1 MKPGCEHPYTKMSHS
16 ADAQN
21 PHMDPDQNLPHDAP
35 QRLRLLDIVE
45 RISQICLASEDIE
58 EMLGGVLDS
67 TLEVFKADRAWFLYP
82 CDPKATSCSIAMERT
97 RPEWPG
103 LFAQVRAMPMDG
115 EISRHFH
122 ELLSTEAAIQYAPD
136 SEHLVPQLAAEEYSV
151 KSQLMIA
158 LRPKLGGAWAFGIHH
173 CSREILHDEES
184 LRLFTAIAQRIA
196 EALSFLITIR
206 QLREKDKRSQ
216 GLADLVIDHA
226 GTLVVVL
233 DKHGC
238 IVRFNRA
245 CEKLSGYAL
254 SDVQGKHPW
263 DTLLSPE
270 DADDIRQNAFEALA
284 NNPQAM
290 EGHYTNFWLDING
303 QQHLLEWTNTLLLD
317 AAGKMEFMVSIG
329 TDITERERAE
339 KKLRESEAKFRSVIE
354 ATPVPLALN
363 DEQGNITYLNKAFIE
378 TLGYTID
385 DIPTLEDWWPCAY
398 PDPQYRQQV
407 ATRWARNLEEAKD
420 THIDFVPMELN
431 ITCKDSRMRTF
442 LVSASPLTETFS
454 DNHLVILYEITSR
467 KEAEEKIRHLAYFD
481 PLTQLPNRRLLQD
494 RLDHALASSARSK
507 RRGALLF
514 IDLDD
519 FKALNDT
526 LGHGIG
532 DLLLAQMAQ
541 RLIPCVREGDT
552 VARFGGDEFVV
563 MLEGLSENIH
573 EAAAQS
579 QEIGEKILA
588 TLNQT
593 YHLGSHKNR
602 TTASIGITM
611 FNGHEQPT
619 DELMKQA
626 DLAMYQ
632 AKKTGR
638 DTLSFFDPQMQST
651 VNARVN
657 LEDELR
663 KALELQQFELHYQ
676 IQVDNSLRPVGAEA
690 LIRWMQPER
699 GTVSPAQ
706 FIPLAEDTGLI
717 LPIGRWVLETA
728 CAQIKSWQ
736 NDARTRGL
744 ILAVNVSAKQ
754 FRQSDF
760 VAQVHAAVARHGIEP
775 KQLKL
780 ELTESLLLENIEDTI
795 TTMNAL
801 NDIGVLF
808 SLDDFG
814 TGYSSLQYLRKLPL
828 DQLKIDQS
836 FISDIATNSNDEMI
850 VHTIIAMAR
859 SLKLDVIA
867 EGVETEEQRQLLLK
881 HDCHHYQG
889 YLFGRPLPADQFEA
903 SLKPVWSE

>member
-1 MKPGCEHPYTKMSHS
+1 MSCS
-16 ADAQN
+16 ADAHN
-21 PHMDPDQNLPHDAP
+21 PHMTSEQNHPHDAP

-45 RISQICLASEDIE
+45 RISKICLASEDIE
-58 EMLGGVLDS
+58 DMLGSALDS

-82 CDPKATSCSIAMERT
+82 CDPNATSWTVAMERT

-103 LFAQVRAMPMDG
+103 LFAQGKTKPTDS
-115 EISRHFH
+115 ETSNLFQ

-136 SEHLVPQLAAEEYSV
+136 SGHPVPQFAAEYYSV

-158 LRPKLGGAWAFGIHH
+158 LRPKIGGIWTFGIHH
-173 CSREILHDEES
+173 CSRGILHDVEDM
-184 LRLFTAIAQRIA
+184 RLFTAIAQRIA
-196 EALSFLITIR
+196 EALNILLRIQ
-206 QLREKDKRSQ
+206 QLRDNEKRSQ

-226 GTLVVVL
+226 GTPVAVM

-238 IVRFNRA
+238 FVRFNRA
-245 CEKLSGYAL
+245 CEKLSGYTL
-254 SDVQGKHPW
+254 SDVQGKLPW
-263 DTLLSPE
+263 DTLLPPE
-270 DADDIRQNAFEALA
+270 DADDVRQNAFEAMA
-284 NNPQAM
+284 NNPQDL
-290 EGHYTNFWLDING
+290 EGHYTNYWLDKNG
-303 QQHLLEWTNTLLLD
+303 QRHLLEWTNTLLLD
-317 AAGKMEFMVSIG
+317 AAGKMEFMVSVG
-329 TDITERERAE
+329 TDITERDRVE
-339 KKLRESEAKFRSVIE
+339 KKLRESEAKYRSVIE

-363 DEQGNITYLNKAFIE
+363 DAQGNITYLNKAFIE

-385 DIPTLEDWWPCAY
+385 DIPTLEDWWPRAY
-398 PDPQYRQQV
+398 PDAQYRQWV
-407 ATRWARNLEEAKD
+407 ATNWARNLEEAKR
-420 THIDFVPMELN
+420 THEDFVPIELN
-431 ITCKDSRMRTF
+431 ISCKDSRMRTF
-442 LVSASPLTETFS
+442 IGSATALTEAFAGT
-454 DNHLVILYEITSR
+454 HMVILYEITSR

-494 RLDHALASSARSK
+494 RLNHALAYSARSK

-532 DLLLAQMAQ
+532 DLLLEQMAQ
-541 RLIPCVREGDT
+541 RLTPCVREGDT

-563 MLEGLSENIH
+563 MLEGLSENIQ
-573 EAAAQS
+573 EAAAKS

-593 YHLGSHKNR
+593 YQLGSYKSR
-602 TTASIGITM
+602 STASIGITL
-611 FNGHEQPT
+611 FNDHEQPM

-632 AKKTGR
+632 SKKAGR
-638 DTLSFFDPQMQST
+638 NTLRFFDPQMQSA
-651 VNARVN
+651 VNTRVN
-657 LEDELR
+657 LEGELR
-663 KALELQQFELHYQ
+663 QAIELRQFQLHYQ

-690 LIRWMQPER
+690 LIRWNHPER
-699 GTVSPAQ
+699 GIVAPAQ

-717 LPIGRWVLETA
+717 LPIGHWVLETA
-728 CAQIKSWQ
+728 CAQIKAWQ
-736 NDARTRGL
+736 NNARTRGL
-744 ILAVNVSAKQ
+744 TLAVNVSAKQ
-754 FRQSDF
+754 FRQLDF
-760 VAQVHAAVARHGIEP
+760 VVQVRSAVERHRIEP
-775 KQLKL
+775 MQLKL

-814 TGYSSLQYLRKLPL
+814 TGYSSLQYLKKLPL

-836 FISDIATNSNDEMI
+836 FISDIATNANDETI

-867 EGVETEEQRQLLLK
+867 EGVETEEQRNMLLK

-903 SLKPVWSE
+903 SLKPV

>member
-1 MKPGCEHPYTKMSHS
+1 MGHS
-16 ADAQN
+16 ADATN
-21 PHMDPDQNLPHDAP
+21 LHMTPEQNLPHDAP

-58 EMLGGVLDS
+58 DMLGGVLDS

-82 CDPKATSCSIAMERT
+82 CDPNATSWSIVMERT

-103 LFAQVRAMPMDG
+103 LFAQMKEMPADSD
-115 EISRHFH
+115 ISRLFD
-122 ELLSTEAAIQYAPD
+122 ELLSTDAAIQYAPETD
-136 SEHLVPQLAAEEYSV
+136 HPVPQIAAEQYSV

-158 LRPKLGGAWAFGIHH
+158 LRPKTGGVWAFGIHH
-173 CSREILHDEES
+173 CNCEILHDDEG
-184 LRLFTAIAQRIA
+184 LQLFTAVAQRIG
-196 EALSFLITIR
+196 EALNILITIR
-206 QLREKDKRSQ
+206 QLSENEKRSQ

-238 IVRFNRA
+238 IVRFNQA

-263 DTLLSPE
+263 DILLPPE
-270 DADDIRQNAFEALA
+270 DADDIRRNAFEALA
-284 NNPQAM
+284 NNSQAL
-290 EGHYTNFWLDING
+290 EGRYTNYWLDKNG
-303 QQHLLEWTNTLLLD
+303 QRHLLNWTNTLLLD
-317 AAGKMEFMVSIG
+317 AAGKMEFMVSVG
-329 TDITERERAE
+329 TDITERERVE

-385 DIPTLEDWWPCAY
+385 DIPTLEDWWPRAY
-398 PDPQYRQQV
+398 PDPQYRQQT
-407 ATRWARNLEEAKD
+407 ATLWASNLEEAKR
-420 THIDFVPMELN
+420 TNNDFAPLELN
-431 ITCKDSRMRTF
+431 ITCKNSRVRTF
-442 LVSASPLTETFS
+442 MVSAASLTEAFADT
-454 DNHLVILYEITSR
+454 HLVILYEITSR

-481 PLTQLPNRRLLQD
+481 PLTQLPNRRLLHD

-532 DLLLAQMAQ
+532 DLLLEQIAQ
-541 RLIPCVREGDT
+541 RLATCVREGDT

-563 MLEGLSENIH
+563 MLEGLSENID

-579 QEIGEKILA
+579 QDIGEKILA

-593 YHLGSHKNR
+593 YYLGAYENR
-602 TTASIGITM
+602 TTASIGITL
-611 FNGHEQPT
+611 FNGHEQPV

-632 AKKTGR
+632 AKKAGR
-638 DTLSFFDPQMQST
+638 DTLRFFDPQMQSS
-651 VNARVN
+651 VNARVS

-663 KALELQQFELHYQ
+663 KALEFRQFELYYQ

-690 LIRWMQPER
+690 LIRWIHPER

-728 CAQIKSWQ
+728 CAQVKSWQ
-736 NDARTRGL
+736 KDDRTRGL

-754 FRQSDF
+754 FRQPDF
-760 VAQVHAAVARHGIEP
+760 VAQVHSAVARHGIEP
-775 KQLKL
+775 MQLKL

-801 NDIGVLF
+801 NDIGVQF

-836 FISDIATNSNDEMI
+836 FISDIATNNNDETI

-889 YLFGRPLPADQFEA
+889 YLFGRPLPVDQFES
-903 SLKPVWSE
+903 SLKPA

>member
-1 MKPGCEHPYTKMSHS
+1 MNPDCKPSLHSEMGHS
-16 ADAQN
+16 ADATN
-21 PHMDPDQNLPHDAP
+21 LHMTPEQNLPHDAP
-35 QRLRLLDIVE
+35 QRLRLLDLVE

-58 EMLGGVLDS
+58 DMLGGALDS

-82 CDPKATSCSIAMERT
+82 CDPDATSCSIVMERT

-103 LFAQVRAMPMDG
+103 LFAQQRAMPTDG
-115 EISRHFH
+115 EISRLFE
-122 ELLSTEAAIQYAPD
+122 ELLSTEAAIQYASG
-136 SEHLVPQLAAEEYSV
+136 SEHPVPQFATEQYSV

-173 CSREILHDEES
+173 CDHEILHDEEG
-184 LRLFTAIAQRIA
+184 LQLFTAIAERIG
-196 EALSFLITIR
+196 EALSILITIR
-206 QLREKDKRSQ
+206 QLSENEKRSQ

-226 GTLVVVL
+226 GTPVIVL

-238 IVRFNRA
+238 IVRFNQA

-254 SDVQGKHPW
+254 SEVQGKYPW
-263 DTLLSPE
+263 DILLPPE
-270 DADDIRQNAFEALA
+270 DANDIRRNAFEALA
-284 NNPQAM
+284 NNPQAL
-290 EGHYTNFWLDING
+290 EGCYTNYWLDKNG
-303 QQHLLEWTNTLLLD
+303 QRHLLNWTNTLLLD
-317 AAGKMEFMVSIG
+317 AAGKMEFMVSVG
-329 TDITERERAE
+329 TDITERERVE
-339 KKLRESEAKFRSVIE
+339 MKLRESEAKFRSVIE

-378 TLGYTID
+378 TLGYTIG
-385 DIPTLEDWWPCAY
+385 DIPTLDDWWPRAY
-398 PDPQYRQQV
+398 PDPQYRQQ
-407 ATRWARNLEEAKD
+407 ATTRWAGNLEEAKRN
-420 THIDFVPMELN
+420 HNDFVPMELN
-431 ITCKDSRMRTF
+431 ITCKDSRTRTF
-442 LVSASPLTETFS
+442 MVSATSLTEAFADT
-454 DNHLVILYEITSR
+454 HLVILYEITSR

-481 PLTQLPNRRLLQD
+481 PLTNLPNRRLLQD
-494 RLDHALASSARSK
+494 RLDHALVYSARSK

-532 DLLLAQMAQ
+532 DLLLEQIAE
-541 RLIPCVREGDT
+541 RLTPCVREGDT

-563 MLEGLSENIH
+563 MLEGLSEYID

-579 QEIGEKILA
+579 RDIGEKILT
-588 TLNQT
+588 TLNQP
-593 YHLGSHKNR
+593 YYLGAYENR
-602 TTASIGITM
+602 TTASIGITL
-611 FNGHEQPT
+611 FNGHEQPI

-632 AKKTGR
+632 AKRAGR
-638 DTLSFFDPQMQST
+638 DTLRFFDPQMQSS

-663 KALELQQFELHYQ
+663 KALEFRQFELYYQ

-690 LIRWMQPER
+690 LIRWIHPER

-728 CAQIKSWQ
+728 CAQIQFWQ
-736 NDARTRGL
+736 KDSRTRGL

-754 FRQSDF
+754 FRQPDF
-760 VAQVHAAVARHGIEP
+760 VTQVRSVVERHGIEP
-775 KQLKL
+775 IQLKL

-795 TTMNAL
+795 STMNAL
-801 NDIGVLF
+801 NDIGVQF

-836 FISDIATNSNDEMI
+836 FINDIATNNNDEMI

-859 SLKLDVIA
+859 GLKLDVIA

-889 YLFGRPLPADQFEA
+889 YLFGRPLPADKFEM
-903 SLKPVWSE
+903 SLQPV